1 MREMVKGTRAITKN
15 PDIMLKDLRK
25 EMGYSNSLRNMLIGY
40 LDYLSGKGRNAA
52 LHYVKKD

>member
-1 MREMVKGTRAITKN
+1 MREMVKVQELLLKN

>member
-1 MREMVKGTRAITKN
+1 MVKVQELLLKN

>member
-1 MREMVKGTRAITKN
+1 
-15 PDIMLKDLRK
+15 MLKDLRK